1 MLLAVPLPVPLKAS
15 TTLRFAGVIPVQSS
29 GPSILWGFVPFFSGS
44 TQELLSECKLFDL
57 TELEVATLASSYISR
72 LSKLCLIKLEEF
84 LF

>member
-1 MLLAVPLPVPLKAS
+1 MVLP
-15 TTLRFAGVIPVQSS
+15 FCGV
-29 GPSILWGFVPFFSGS
+29 LYLFFYGS

-72 LSKLCLIKLEEF
+72 LSKLCLIKLEVF